1 MASLVNARFA
11 LYRLFPRLRP
21 AVLAPTEPQERNI
34 IAASPLF
41 EALWYLE
48 QNPDVAAAGMDP
60 ALHYFLH
67 GAAEGRDPGPRFST
81 SGYLAGNPDVE
92 RYGMNPLL
100 HYVLHGEAEGR
111 QIGPSVP
118 LQKIP
123 AIARREHEEKA
134 IARFEMF
141 LRSSERIRFDA
152 PAPARMS
159 TIIVLHNKAHF
170 TYACLKS
177 IKDAAASRHDV
188 ELVIVDSGSSDK
200 TRELLSR
207 VDGAIKI
214 ILDDNAGFL
223 RSVNAASRRCNGEY
237 LVLINNDAL
246 LKKDAL
252 DCALQTM
259 EQDPAIAVVGGR
271 VVLPGGVL
279 QEAGCIV
286 WSDGSTAGY
295 GRGRPPEAGEYM
307 FRRDVAFCSGAFLMI
322 RRDLFIKAGCFD
334 ERFAPAY
341 YEETDLCV
349 RFRQAGYR
357 IVYDPRIE
365 ILHYE
370 FGSAE
375 SPESAL
381 QIQARK
387 RQTFVEKHR
396 DFLRG
401 CPEPDSQNWLKAR
414 SVDGDTR
421 RVEGDRRRVL
431 FLDDHIPYPELGVGY
446 PRARNLLR
454 AIAEEGHFLTMV
466 PLEYPNE
473 SWESVRRV
481 VPLVVEVLLGVSRA
495 TLPSLLTERVGYYDL
510 IVASRPNNMRTLLA
524 ALERLPGGWTRP
536 PIVYDAEAI
545 WALRERLQRAVQ
557 GAAMQDTEYERALDV
572 EVRMAGAAS
581 HVIAV
586 NESEAAVF
594 RDRGCSAVTVVSHG
608 FRLTPTPRPFCDR
621 RDLLFVGSLD
631 DDPSPNADALI
642 WFVREIMPLIREQL
656 KTPPR
661 LIVAGRCAAPR
672 VRALASADTIL
683 LGQIPE
689 LTEAYNDAR
698 VFVAPHRY
706 SGGNPTKVLEA
717 SAHGLPC
724 VVGDLLAKQ
733 LGWNHDREVLSASI
747 PRDFARRV
755 IHAYSDEALWTR
767 LRGAALQSVEQ
778 RFSEETFRTSL
789 RFALRVC

>member
-1 MASLVNARFA
+1 
-11 LYRLFPRLRP
+11 
-21 AVLAPTEPQERNI
+21 
-34 IAASPLF
+34 
-41 EALWYLE
+41 
-48 QNPDVAAAGMDP
+48 MDP

-92 RYGMNPLL
+92 RHGMNPLL
-100 HYVLHGEAEGR
+100 HYLLHGEAEGR

-118 LQKIP
+118 HTTIP
-123 AIARREHEEKA
+123 AVARRAHEEKA

-141 LRSSERIRFDA
+141 LKSSERIRFDA
-152 PAPARMS
+152 PVPARMS
-159 TIIVLHNKAHF
+159 IIIVLHNKAHF
-170 TYACLKS
+170 TYTCLKS
-177 IKDAAASRHDV
+177 IKDAAASRNDV
-188 ELVIVDSGSSDK
+188 EVVIIDSGSSDK
-200 TRELLSR
+200 TGELLSR
-207 VDGAIKI
+207 VDGANKI
-214 ILDDNAGFL
+214 ILDHNAGFL

-259 EQDPAIAVVGGR
+259 EEDPAIAVVGGR
-271 VVLPGGVL
+271 VVLPSGVL

-286 WSDGSTAGY
+286 WLDGGTAGY
-295 GRGRPPEAGEYM
+295 GRGRPPAAGEYM
-307 FRRDVAFCSGAFLMI
+307 FRRDVAFCSGAFLTI
-322 RRDLFIKAGCFD
+322 RRDLFIKAGCLD

-381 QIQARK
+381 QLQASK
-387 RQTFVEKHR
+387 KQTFVEKHR

-414 SVDGDTR
+414 SVD
-421 RVEGDRRRVL
+421 GDRRRVL

-466 PLEYPNE
+466 PLEYPND

-481 VPLVVEVLLGVSRA
+481 VPLEVEVLLGVSPA
-495 TLPSLLTERVGYYDL
+495 TLPSLLTERAGYYDL
-510 IVASRPNNMRTLLA
+510 IIASRPNNMRTLLA
-524 ALERLPGGWTRP
+524 ALDRLGDGFPRP

-545 WALRERLQRAVQ
+545 WALRERLQMAVQ
-557 GAAMQDTEYERALDV
+557 GTAMQDTEHERALEA

-594 RDRGCSAVTVVSHG
+594 RDMGCCAVTVVSHG

-621 RDLLFVGSLD
+621 RDLLFIGSLD

-656 KTPPR
+656 KTQPR
-661 LIVAGRCAAPR
+661 LVVAGRCAAPR
-672 VRALASADTIL
+672 VRALASGDTIL
-683 LGQIPE
+683 LGQIPD
-689 LTEAYNDAR
+689 LTNAYNDAR

-724 VVGDLLAKQ
+724 VVGELLAKQ
-733 LGWNHDREVLSASI
+733 LGWNHDREVLSATI
-747 PRDFARRV
+747 PADFARRV
-755 IHAYSDEALWTR
+755 IDAYSDEALWTR
-767 LRGAALQSVEQ
+767 LRGAALHSVEQ
-778 RFSEETFRTSL
+778 RFSEENFRTSL
-789 RFALRVC
+789 RFVLNGLLNS